1 MKDHPFTDGNKRIGS
16 LLFLLYLRQE
26 GLHHDLNPQAL
37 TALTLLIAE
46 SAPAN
51 KDLLVRLIV
60 DLLAGPGGM
69 NSFTVGALDRELAYE
84 RRRVPCDL
92 RIMPHRIQPPRQLLG
107 ELIAVEERV
116 SANATAGRLPVLL
129 APALQQR
136 VRLESSGV
144 AGGRAGSWVQTVSA
158 ESRCAAMRWRSF
170 GSRG

>member
-60 DLLAGPGGM
+60 NLLRGRR
-69 NSFTVGALDRELAYE
+69 DEL
-84 RRRVPCDL
+84 
-92 RIMPHRIQPPRQLLG
+92 
-107 ELIAVEERV
+107 LIAWEVQPIHGGCSAHVNGCSGHGRV
-116 SANATAGRLPVLL
+116 CFAHPGA
-129 APALQQR
+129 
-136 VRLESSGV
+136 
-144 AGGRAGSWVQTVSA
+144 
-158 ESRCAAMRWRSF
+158 
-170 GSRG
+170 

>member
-60 DLLAGPGGM
+60 DLLAGPE
-69 NSFTVGALDRELAYE
+69 A
-84 RRRVPCDL
+84 
-92 RIMPHRIQPPRQLLG
+92 
-107 ELIAVEERV
+107 
-116 SANATAGRLPVLL
+116 
-129 APALQQR
+129 
-136 VRLESSGV
+136 
-144 AGGRAGSWVQTVSA
+144 
-158 ESRCAAMRWRSF
+158 
-170 GSRG
+170 